1 MIPLPREGSS
11 YHRKDGS
18 TSNRRGVLYVPGS
31 TPDTGNGLP
40 ALDRN
45 PYNGYGYVKP
55 YYWLDEFIPYY
66 VETMGVDPP
75 DRTNIPGK
83 RRTRSKGSSKER
95 CLIFCWHV
103 NQRAFLLRKN
113 TYWNERCWFL
123 DPDFQLIQMMF
134 CFQQDK
140 KASTKAPEWDEYL
153 LRFKAFLLSSKMSHK
168 KKFRFFFFRCLNA
181 KGVFQGKALRGGCI
195 LVDEYDHCF
204 STSLKNV
211 QNWDRWNLNPGPKN
225 QWFLNILQAFSNGLI
240 YIYFYIFLGFA
251 SQ

>member
-1 MIPLPREGSS
+1 MQWSHCQG
-11 YHRKDGS
+11 
-18 TSNRRGVLYVPGS
+18 RGVLITEKMGPHQIEEGYCMCQGRS

-95 CLIFCWHV
+95 CLIFADMSINGLFCCGKHILKWKMLI
-103 NQRAFLLRKN
+103 FGS
-113 TYWNERCWFL
+113 WFPA
-123 DPDFQLIQMMF
+123 DPNDV

-168 KKFRFFFFRCLNA
+168 KKFRFFS
-181 KGVFQGKALRGGCI
+181 
-195 LVDEYDHCF
+195 F
-204 STSLKNV
+204 S
-211 QNWDRWNLNPGPKN
+211 G
-225 QWFLNILQAFSNGLI
+225 A
-240 YIYFYIFLGFA
+240 
-251 SQ
+251 

>member
-95 CLIFCWHV
+95 CLIFADMSINGLFCCGKTHIEMKD
-103 NQRAFLLRKN
+103 A
-113 TYWNERCWFL
+113 
-123 DPDFQLIQMMF
+123 DFWILISSWSKW
-134 CFQQDK
+134 C
-140 KASTKAPEWDEYL
+140 
-153 LRFKAFLLSSKMSHK
+153 LLSTRQKSINKSARMGWIFVEIQS
-168 KKFRFFFFRCLNA
+168 FFV
-181 KGVFQGKALRGGCI
+181 VFQNVSQKKVSFFLFPVPKRKGCFPR
-195 LVDEYDHCF
+195 E
-204 STSLKNV
+204 S
-211 QNWDRWNLNPGPKN
+211 P
-225 QWFLNILQAFSNGLI
+225 
-240 YIYFYIFLGFA
+240 
-251 SQ
+251 